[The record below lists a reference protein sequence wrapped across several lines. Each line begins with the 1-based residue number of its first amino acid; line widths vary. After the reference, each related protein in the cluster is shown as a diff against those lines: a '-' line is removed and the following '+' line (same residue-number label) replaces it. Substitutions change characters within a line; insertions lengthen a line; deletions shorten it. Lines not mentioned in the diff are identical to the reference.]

1 MDLQEMQIIVLTL
14 GNGQIWI
21 GTLPVVLQFVFVF
34 FNFVVLR
41 FPLREKNSFSFWLW
55 ENDRVLL

>member
-41 FPLREKNSFSFWLW
+41 FPLREKNSFSF
-55 ENDRVLL
+55 